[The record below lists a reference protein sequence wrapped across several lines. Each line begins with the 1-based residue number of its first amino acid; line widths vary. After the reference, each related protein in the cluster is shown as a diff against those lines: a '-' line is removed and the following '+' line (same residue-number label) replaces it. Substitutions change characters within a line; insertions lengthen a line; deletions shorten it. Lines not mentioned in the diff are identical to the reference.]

1 MTNQEIITRGELIR
15 DETVTGANTAQRVG
29 EAFVAIGE
37 NLQFLDG
44 KTTQIDDILEI
55 ESHPARTISFITDSN
70 YYVNADGEYVQG
82 TGVTKMSYAFML
94 YKGECVEFT
103 CKLANVGVPVVML
116 TNEEGTSFTP
126 VVYCTN
132 KDDLTTYTYTA
143 KEDCYVCLQYF
154 TKQGDPVIHND
165 SARLVDIEDRIHELE
180 SSTEVLEQSVH
191 AASNAIAA
199 ANSKIS
205 EIQETLFVSE
215 DAEETILSPIRN
227 VDGATLWNVSSET
240 GEFVQSSSNN
250 VHATEIQLNSNIK
263 TISYVAKGF
272 IGDYGYAFLDSE
284 GNLIHAVKTTTDGEI
299 TIDAA
304 RWIAQGATKFRCGTE
319 IVADYIQITVVS
331 EIKESKVNELRDSIF
346 EEQVNLRYE
355 ELDVPVRSENNSK
368 KWNVSSVD
376 GSFVESNS
384 TNVRAIEISL
394 DSDVVSIEYQAAH
407 FAGNYG
413 YAFLYV
419 DDEEVEHL
427 VAAVHTQRTTANDPL
442 TWPLTV
448 DASEYIEAGAN
459 RFRCANTANTDTI
472 HVVVSHFISKQEIN
486 KIDAITNKEHFSLQA
501 IKIQFDTQRIIPNN
515 IFGLSD
521 QNAVTFQNHTGY
533 GLLGL
538 AYDYLPYGKPS
549 KLAIF
554 FHGAGGYTN
563 HSSADFQSDMKP
575 YIDFMRMSGYT
586 VLAPYAWDET
596 TNYHAFASPYSIANF
611 GRAVK
616 HVIDNYNV
624 ESDGVYI
631 WGRSAGGSAVLTFA
645 YNSGIKVKAIALH
658 HALIG
663 AIKWEHAT
671 SASST
676 PSGNDMVKKY
686 IFDDDANYEWT
697 REYLT
702 ANFHKIV
709 PFENMFNGLIDP
721 NVSITDKVNFLLNDF
736 NVDTWKSYVRNLPF
750 PCKIWAAADDGDVP
764 YDNLLI
770 FHQQVINGGGNC
782 EFRQL
787 PSDYTDSEV
796 IEANN
801 HHVADT
807 HGPRSTVT
815 TKLGYEV
822 TISNAYIETVEWFDR
837 F

>member
-1 MTNQEIITRGELIR
+1 MTNQEIINRGELIR

-29 EAFVAIGE
+29 EEFVAIGE
-37 NLQFLDG
+37 NLQFFEG

-55 ESHPARTISFITDSN
+55 ESHPARTISFITNSN

-132 KDDLTTYTYTA
+132 KDDLTTYTYMA

-180 SSTEVLEQSVH
+180 SSTDVLEQSVH

-205 EIQETLFVSE
+205 EIQETLFDSE
-215 DAEETILSPIRN
+215 EEEETISSPIRD
-227 VDGATLWNVSSET
+227 VDGATKFNVSSET
-240 GEFVQSSSNN
+240 GEFVATETNN
-250 VHATEIQLNSNIK
+250 MHATEISLESNVK
-263 TISYVAKGF
+263 TITYKAHSYVTGN
-272 IGDYGYAFLDSE
+272 YGYAFLKENGDFV
-284 GNLIHAVKTTTDGEI
+284 GGAKTTTSDDL
-299 TIDAA
+299 TIDATNYI
-304 RWIAQGATKFRCGTE
+304 RLGATKFRCSTQ

-368 KWNVSSVD
+368 QWNVSSVD
-376 GSFVESNS
+376 GSFVASNS
-384 TNVRAIEISL
+384 TNVRAIEINL
-394 DSDVVSIEYQAAH
+394 DNDVLSIEYLAAS

-413 YAFLYV
+413 YAFIGDGYFYGY
-419 DDEEVEHL
+419 
-427 VAAVHTQRTTANDPL
+427 HTQRASQSDPL

-448 DASEYIEAGAN
+448 DAAEHIAKGATK
-459 RFRCANTANTDTI
+459 FRCANTANADTI

-501 IKIQFDTQRIIPNN
+501 IKIQFDTQRLVPTNII
-515 IFGLSD
+515 GD
-521 QNAVTFQNHTGY
+521 DAVDDVDIESHTGY

-538 AYDYLPYGKPS
+538 AYDYRPYGKPS

-554 FHGAGGYTN
+554 FHGSGGYTN
-563 HSSADFQSDMKP
+563 HNSTDFQSDMEP

-616 HVIDNYNV
+616 YVIDNYNV

-671 SASST
+671 SANST

-697 REYLT
+697 EEYLT
-702 ANFHKIV
+702 ANFYKLA

-750 PCKIWAAADDGDVP
+750 PCKIWAAADDSNVP
-764 YDNLLI
+764 YNNLLI

-796 IEANN
+796 IEANH